1 MGSRSVHK
9 TWESR
14 WRAYFRIF
22 STVSGKASI
31 SENAAQCSNL
41 STARTCAII
50 VRGAPELS
58 TSFLS
63 LAASPGSSSSQD
75 SCSLS
80 SLANWPALF
89 PIDSSLPAHFTLIAF
104 SWSRSGV
111 DEFPSSPLSALNFLL
126 GWMTFFTS
134 GATVANLLRLAT
146 DPSVSSARAPSQ
158 SPNPSWKHVD
168 WRKTF
173 SAEIANLQKCSRA
186 VGCEHKTRETSSSQL
201 PAHSATSSTNSELVW
216 TSIAWTKAKLASG
229 DFNKASENS
238 SEKIG
243 RERIFTVHLSL
254 WAMIT
259 SDTATVTAWT
269 CMRTQTLKSTQFEK
283 EDEKQTRIYFSSAHQ
298 STSDTL
304 EQANT
309 SDSWCHLSR

>member
-1 MGSRSVHK
+1 MKTRAASPSDSLSTRPSRAPTTYTGIGLASFRVFARSATTFSWRARNLRSSRLGRSITNLAATHFK
-9 TWESR
+9 LVLKDGITVGPQNLESR

-186 VGCEHKTRETSSSQL
+186 VGCGTQNSRDFLL
-201 PAHSATSSTNSELVW
+201 PA
-216 TSIAWTKAKLASG
+216 
-229 DFNKASENS
+229 
-238 SEKIG
+238 
-243 RERIFTVHLSL
+243 
-254 WAMIT
+254 
-259 SDTATVTAWT
+259 
-269 CMRTQTLKSTQFEK
+269 
-283 EDEKQTRIYFSSAHQ
+283 TRPFS
-298 STSDTL
+298 
-304 EQANT
+304 N
-309 SDSWCHLSR
+309 